1 MRKTIG
7 LRWYLSNECLVFLH
21 QLIQVLL
28 VLLHPL
34 QEVHLLMMQQSK
46 LLIYL
51 EDEVRQLQTAVW
63 VQDGPTVGFEPATFM
78 ILQCPFYNTLTKLF
92 CRQMFSSSI

>member
-7 LRWYLSNECLVFLH
+7 LRWYLSNECLVLLH

-63 VQDGPTVGFEPATFM
+63 VQDVLLVLNQQP
-78 ILQCPFYNTLTKLF
+78 L
-92 CRQMFSSSI
+92 

>member
-1 MRKTIG
+1 MIKRDFKTQEKSGRKTNG
-7 LRWYLSNECLVFLH
+7 LRCYLSNECLVLLH

-34 QEVHLLMMQQSK
+34 QEVHLLMMQQNK

-51 EDEVRQLQTAVW
+51 EDEVSYRRRC
-63 VQDGPTVGFEPATFM
+63 GSSM
-78 ILQCPFYNTLTKLF
+78 F
-92 CRQMFSSSI
+92 C

>member
-1 MRKTIG
+1 MRKTNG
-7 LRWYLSNECLVFLH
+7 LRWYLSNECLVLLH

-51 EDEVRQLQTAVW
+51 EDEVRQLQTAV
-63 VQDGPTVGFEPATFM
+63 
-78 ILQCPFYNTLTKLF
+78 
-92 CRQMFSSSI
+92 

>member
-1 MRKTIG
+1 MGR
-7 LRWYLSNECLVFLH
+7 YLSDEGLVLFH

-34 QEVHLLMMQQSK
+34 QEVHLLMLQQSK

-51 EDEVRQLQTAVW
+51 EDRNRVFQRVHSVPVELLFNDLGTPQGPIHILTGEPSHPCT
-63 VQDGPTVGFEPATFM
+63 DGTV
-78 ILQCPFYNTLTKLF
+78 
-92 CRQMFSSSI
+92 

>member
-1 MRKTIG
+1 M
-7 LRWYLSNECLVFLH
+7 LLH

-34 QEVHLLMMQQSK
+34 QEVHLLVVQQSQ

-51 EDEVRQLQTAVW
+51 EDKIRQLQMDVRFQY
-63 VQDGPTVGFEPATFM
+63 VQFKSID
-78 ILQCPFYNTLTKLF
+78 
-92 CRQMFSSSI
+92 FSELYIISLHSKSVKRITM